1 MCLRDVHHGSVK
13 KLLLTIEAVVIV
25 GCMIAGIAIGLLNLA
40 RLIGSMFL

>member
-1 MCLRDVHHGSVK
+1 VK